1 MKISLLP
8 EEVFSRIAA
17 GEVVERPISVVKEAV
32 ENSLDGGATEI
43 KVSLFEGGKMR
54 IVVEDNGRGI
64 AYEELPLAAAPHAT
78 SKLRTIEELEAV
90 SSLGFRG
97 EALASISA
105 VSRFELR
112 SRAEGEESG
121 GLLKIE
127 GGKQL
132 LHTPIPCR
140 PGTRLS
146 VEDLFYNLPAR
157 RKFLKSAAAESR
169 RVFSFLRDMAVAYP
183 GVAFSEESDGKE
195 GFSSSGNGSRED
207 VLRLLWGGEGEIRRC
222 DTAAAHL
229 SLESWF
235 LPCPGRS
242 RSTVVTFVNGR
253 SVNDPLLRGA
263 TGSLCR
269 TLVGNWVFFFSLPA
283 DLLDVNIHPAKWE
296 IRFRYPGEVY
306 DTVQQ
311 AVLNLSGS
319 APSLAPE
326 SFSLEKGRA
335 GIPGQGGPF
344 KGGRAFPSVSRGEDA
359 PAESLFGRVS
369 APPST
374 LEEGVY
380 TEDSPFQ
387 ESSEGEIRFL
397 GQIASGYLLFET
409 EAGVALMDP
418 HAAHERIGYERAQK
432 LSRDSLT
439 LSRCALPLPVPPSL
453 SLAVSGHRQ
462 ALEDIGFSFSS
473 GEGGIFLEGYPSLP
487 GGLGEDPLRLLRSV
501 LTVWTEDRTAPLE
514 EVLWKRLATAAC
526 GLSVK
531 LTTRL
536 SPSEA
541 LALWRNLQLCE
552 APWTCPHGRPTVLA
566 LDSGKLQSFFGRE

>member
-17 GEVVERPISVVKEAV
+17 GEVVERPLSVVKEAV

-43 KVSLFEGGKMR
+43 KVSLFEGGKVR
-54 IVVEDNGRGI
+54 IVVEDNGKGI
-64 AYEELPLAAAPHAT
+64 PFGELPLAAAPHAT
-78 SKLRTIEELEAV
+78 SKIRTLEELEV
-90 SSLGFRG
+90 VNSLGFRG
-97 EALASISA
+97 EALASIAA

-112 SRAEGEESG
+112 SRAEGEEQG
-121 GLLKIE
+121 GVLKIE

-132 LHTPIPCR
+132 LYTLIPCR

-146 VEDLFYNLPAR
+146 VEDLFYTLPAR

-183 GVAFSEESDGKE
+183 SVAFSEESDGKR
-195 GFSSSGNGSRED
+195 GFSSPGNGSRED

-229 SLESWF
+229 VLESWF
-235 LPCPGRS
+235 LPCPGRA
-242 RSTVVTFVNGR
+242 RSTAVFFVNGR

-263 TGSLCR
+263 AGSLCR
-269 TLVGNWVFFFSLPA
+269 TLVGNWVFFFTLPA

-311 AVLNLSGS
+311 AVLTLSGS
-319 APSLAPE
+319 APSLVPGDLPPAKDPGPGFGRGT
-326 SFSLEKGRA
+326 SF
-335 GIPGQGGPF
+335 QGGQSYSTAR
-344 KGGRAFPSVSRGEDA
+344 GGPLPRG
-359 PAESLFGRVS
+359 ESLFGRVS
-369 APPST
+369 SPPSS
-374 LEEGVY
+374 LGEE
-380 TEDSPFQ
+380 ESLQDPPFA
-387 ESSEGEIRFL
+387 ERPGGEIRFL
-397 GQIASGYLLFET
+397 GQIASGYLLFEMPD
-409 EAGVALMDP
+409 GVALMDP
-418 HAAHERIGYERAQK
+418 HAAHERIGYERAAK
-432 LSRDSLT
+432 LSKDSLV

-453 SLAVSGHRQ
+453 SLGVSEHRQ

-473 GEGGIFLEGYPSLP
+473 GEGGMFLEGYPSLP

-501 LTVWTEDRTAPLE
+501 LSEWTEDRTPPLE
-514 EVLWKRLATAAC
+514 EILWKRIATAAC

-531 LTTRL
+531 LTTKI

-541 LALWRNLQLCE
+541 LALWRSLLVCD

-566 LDSGKLQSFFGRE
+566 LDSVKLQSFFGRE

>member
-17 GEVVERPISVVKEAV
+17 GEVVERPLSVVKEAV

-64 AYEELPLAAAPHAT
+64 PFDELPLAAAPHAT

-127 GGKQL
+127 GGKQV

-157 RKFLKSAAAESR
+157 RKFLKSSAAESR
-169 RVFSFLRDMAVAYP
+169 RVFSFLREMAVAYP
-183 GVAFSEESDGKE
+183 EVAFSEESDGKK
-195 GFSSSGNGSRED
+195 GFSSSGKGSRED
-207 VLRLLWGGEGEIRRC
+207 VLRLLWGGEGTIRRC
-222 DTAAAHL
+222 DTASAHL

-235 LPCPGRS
+235 MPCPGRA
-242 RSTVVTFVNGR
+242 RSTAVTFVNGR

-269 TLVGNWVFFFSLPA
+269 TLVGNWVFFFTLPA

-311 AVLNLSGS
+311 AVLTLSGS
-319 APSLAPE
+319 APSLAPGD
-326 SFSLEKGRA
+326 FSPEKGRGA
-335 GIPGQGGPF
+335 SRGGVF
-344 KGGRAFPSVSRGEDA
+344 KGGRAYPSEKAGRDGG
-359 PAESLFGRVS
+359 ESLFGRVS
-369 APPST
+369 SPPSS
-374 LEEGVY
+374 LEEGERK
-380 TEDSPFQ
+380 EDSPFP
-387 ESSEGEIRFL
+387 EKPGGEIRFL

-409 EAGVALMDP
+409 EEGVALMDP

-432 LSRDSLT
+432 LSKDSLT

-473 GEGGIFLEGYPSLP
+473 EEGSLLLEGYPSLP

-501 LTVWTEDRTAPLE
+501 LTEWTEDRTAPLE

-541 LALWRNLQLCE
+541 LALWRSLQLCE